1 MIYLHYTCCD
11 RRQSR
16 DVAKV
21 VRFTRRSAALL
32 LGSLCHVSLCEPG
45 PRKLQP
51 CDRRTYGVSAG
62 EED

>member
-45 PRKLQP
+45 PRKL
-51 CDRRTYGVSAG
+51 
-62 EED
+62 